1 VGNLARIEINLP
13 VKFTFSTPIPI
24 RIGDINRGS
33 HVGHVTLLAILE
45 EARAQFLVALG
56 YGEQVTINT
65 GIGFIIGDLGI
76 IYKSQV
82 RYGQSIQVE
91 IAATEFKEKSFDLVY
106 RISDSTSGIEIAR
119 AKTALLFFDYA
130 KQRVIPVTEEF
141 KKLCIP

>member
-1 VGNLARIEINLP
+1 MARIEINLP
-13 VKFTFSTPIPI
+13 SKFIFSTHIPL

-45 EARAQFLVALG
+45 EARAQFLVSRGNA
-56 YGEQVTINT
+56 EQVNINT

-82 RYGQSIQVE
+82 RYAQSIKIE

-106 RISDSTSGIEIAR
+106 RISDANSGVEIAR
-119 AKTALLFFDYA
+119 AKTGLLFFDYA
-130 KQRVIPVTEEF
+130 KQKVIPVTDDF
-141 KKLCIP
+141 KNQFLK